1 MISDPRR
8 RTFVTILVALAVAAP
23 ALAQA
28 PSPPSFEGTWG
39 GAAGDETAQ
48 IIVAGGQ
55 VIGFYWR
62 GDYVD
67 ATNARL
73 SADGRVLTFSFAGG
87 KANVT
92 RTGEATASIT
102 ATDGKGT
109 LTIELKRD

>member
-1 MISDPRR
+1 MTHPPRR
-8 RTFVTILVALAVAAP
+8 RTFVAAIAALAVAAP
-23 ALAQA
+23 AFAQA

-48 IIVAGGQ
+48 VIVTGGQ

-67 ATNARL
+67 AADVRL
-73 SADGRVLTFSFAGG
+73 SADGRVLSFSFAGG
-87 KANVT
+87 HATLT

-109 LTIELKRD
+109 LSIDLKRD